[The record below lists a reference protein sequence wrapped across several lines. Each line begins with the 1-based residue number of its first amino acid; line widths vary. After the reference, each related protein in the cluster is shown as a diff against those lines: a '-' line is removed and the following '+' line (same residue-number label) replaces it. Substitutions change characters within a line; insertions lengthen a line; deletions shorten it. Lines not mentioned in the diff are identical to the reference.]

1 METKLF
7 DPALITI
14 DGRMDEPQWAE
25 VQEQTGFYLL
35 KRQKPT
41 LDPAQT
47 SFKILPCKDRV
58 IIGIRCEEPDMAHIN
73 KVNQYTTIWTGDA
86 VELYLSPSNNY
97 FDFYQFV
104 VSSVGATASLF
115 HSEGGV
121 IRPDPYAPEWKSA
134 VHKGEDFW
142 SVEIEIPLS
151 SFYMTPNELWSDN
164 WLVNVCRTRRYLNV
178 NTDVGSNSSWSP
190 VGGYKDSKKFRSLP
204 GFPMR
209 PKCDEVRIST
219 VLADI
224 NDENEKGFT
233 GTLTVKTMNPEDGEF
248 EFSSDCTDTVKVSL
262 KTGNNEFSIP
272 CVFPSRGRHRPGM
285 QLKRLSDGKVFFR
298 RYPVRVTYEAI
309 KFAFTLPEYRA
320 SFYPGQD
327 CSKIVGKVITNKPV
341 TLRLEGPGIETAT
354 VTPAADGSFCFETP
368 NFEIG
373 DAFLTATTEDRTL
386 TKKIRRLPPSDHL
399 MTWISGGNLIVNG
412 KPVLRRNMY
421 AEYYQGGE
429 AFKRRYDADNLY
441 ITKEICGQTG
451 HMTPGRLIKGSDA
464 SNGEATKDARP
475 SDLMFEKVEAIIE
488 ANRGK
493 DFAYYYIDDEPECRG
508 VSPIYLKYLY
518 DFIVEKDP
526 YHVILTASRDPDV
539 YVDCAD
545 WFEAHPYINPHTNEQ
560 GRRVYGRKISGLG
573 KEIDAVVNLNRSDKC
588 VGFLPTCYG
597 AKRDKPEY
605 YPTFEEYIC
614 QTWAPMIRGG
624 KSLWPYAYH
633 DMNDRGWFYEGT
645 RYLFSSFEA
654 LQDLVLFGKRTH
666 LIKTPQVEAVLYET
680 EKEKMFVLV
689 NMEQDPQSATLE
701 GLTGT
706 WYNFR
711 HGGTITGNSFELK
724 PHQVVIGTS
733 QIKDEGLSTYQ
744 EVEALV
750 RKLEYERTHT
760 GSLIF
765 ERQFDIPVTAT
776 FAVGLRK
783 LVDGVK
789 DNLGAGMKAT
799 EEPKFVE
806 LNLTKVKP
814 TFTKVAVHGFQ
825 IDDMTVQVKNGEAY
839 TTPAIVEEKV
849 EEFSKT
855 ITFAEPVSPDALRL
869 NFGLRRLELY
879 EIEVFA

>member
-1 METKLF
+1 MEKKFF
-7 DPALITI
+7 DPAAITL

-35 KRQKPT
+35 KKQTPT

-47 SFKILPCKDRV
+47 FFKILPCEDRV
-58 IIGIRCEEPDMAHIN
+58 IIGIRCEEPDMDYVN
-73 KVNQYTTIWTGDA
+73 KFNQFTTIWTGDA

-134 VHKGEDFW
+134 VYMGEDFW

-164 WLVNVCRTRRYLNV
+164 WLVNVCRTRRYKNV
-178 NTDVGSNSSWSP
+178 NADAGSNSSWSP
-190 VGGYKDSKKFRSLP
+190 VDGYKDSKKFRSLP

-209 PKCDEVRIST
+209 PKCDELRIAT
-219 VLADI
+219 VIADI
-224 NDENEKGFT
+224 SDENEKGFS

-248 EFSSDCTDTVKVSL
+248 EFSSDCTETVQVSL
-262 KTGNNEFSIP
+262 KTGSNEFAVP
-272 CVFPSRGRHRPGM
+272 CCFATRGHHRPAM
-285 QLKRLSDGKVFFR
+285 QLKRLSDGKVFYR
-298 RYPVRVTYEAI
+298 RYPVRVNYEAI
-309 KFAFTLPEYRA
+309 KFTFTLPEYRA
-320 SFYPGQD
+320 NFYPGQD
-327 CSKIVGKVITNKPV
+327 YSKIVGKVIANKPV
-341 TLRLEGPGIETAT
+341 TLKLEGPGIETT
-354 VTPAADGSFCFETP
+354 TITPAADGSFCFDTP

-373 DAFLTATTEDRTL
+373 DAFLTAATEDRTL
-386 TKKIRRLPPSDHL
+386 TQKIRRLAPSGR
-399 MTWISGGNLIVNG
+399 MMAWISGGNLVVNG

-421 AEYYQGGE
+421 AEYYAGGE

-441 ITKEICGQTG
+441 ITKEIVGQTG
-451 HMTPGRLIKGSDA
+451 HMTPGRLMKGCDA
-464 SNGEATKDARP
+464 SGGEATKDIKP
-475 SDLMFEKVEAIIE
+475 CDEMFAKIEAVIE
-488 ANRGK
+488 ANRDR

-508 VSPIYLKYLY
+508 VSPIYLKHIY
-518 DFIVEKDP
+518 DFIAEKDP
-526 YHVILTASRDPDV
+526 YHVILTASRSADT
-539 YVDCAD
+539 YVDAAD
-545 WFEAHPYINPHTNEQ
+545 WFEAHPYINPYTNKE
-560 GRRVYGRKISGLG
+560 GRRVYGRKISSLG
-573 KEIDAVVNLNRSDKC
+573 NDIDRIAKLNRSDKC
-588 VGFLPTCYG
+588 IGFLSTCYG
-597 AKRDKPEY
+597 AKRDKPGY

-624 KSLWPYAYH
+624 KTLWPYAYH

-645 RYLFSSFEA
+645 RYLFSSFAA
-654 LQDLVLFGKRTH
+654 LEDLVLFGKRTH
-666 LIKTPQVEAVLYET
+666 LIKTPDVEAVLYET

-689 NMEQDPQSATLE
+689 NMTQDPQTATLE

-706 WYNFR
+706 WHNFR
-711 HGGTITGNSFELK
+711 HSGTVTGNTFELK

-733 QIKDEGLSTYQ
+733 EIKDEGLPTYE

-750 RKLEYERTHT
+750 QKLEYERTHT
-760 GSLIF
+760 GNLLF
-765 ERQFDIPVTAT
+765 ERQFDIPVTGT
-776 FAVGLRK
+776 FAVNLRK

-789 DNLGAGMKAT
+789 DNFGVGMSKT

-814 TFTKVAVHGFQ
+814 TFSKVVVHGYQ
-825 IDDMTVQVKNGEAY
+825 IDDMTVQVKNGEEL
-839 TTPAIVEEKV
+839 TTPAIVEEQV

-855 ITFAEPVSPDALRL
+855 FILAEPVSPDALRMS
-869 NFGLRRLELY
+869 FGLRRLELY